1 MELLIIG
8 PIGKLAK
15 TIFVNTY
22 LKLIFF
28 RTSNKYTNELKSLF
42 YLSKK
47 IDEKVK
53 MIYDLFFRKC
63 NFIQ

>member
-1 MELLIIG
+1 MELLRIG

-15 TIFVNTY
+15 IIFVNTY

-28 RTSNKYTNELKSLF
+28 RASNKNTNELKSLF

-47 IDEKVK
+47 
-53 MIYDLFFRKC
+53 
-63 NFIQ
+63 

>member
-1 MELLIIG
+1 MELLIVG

-28 RTSNKYTNELKSLF
+28 GASNKYTDELKSLF

-47 IDEKVK
+47 IDEKS
-53 MIYDLFFRKC
+53 
-63 NFIQ
+63 